1 MKLYEDITAY
11 WSNMNVFD
19 MVTIIWI
26 VIMVALT
33 LAINIM
39 FASFIQS
46 KPSGRKT
53 VIGKFISRKLT
64 KLLSPLFQHK

>member
-1 MKLYEDITAY
+1 MKLYEDMTAY
-11 WSNMNVFD
+11 LSNMNVFD
-19 MVTIIWI
+19 LVTIMWI

-53 VIGKFISRKLT
+53 VIGKLRSRN
-64 KLLSPLFQHK
+64 

>member
-1 MKLYEDITAY
+1 MKLYEDMTAY
-11 WSNMNVFD
+11 WSSMNVCD
-19 MVTIIWI
+19 LVTIMWI

-39 FASFIQS
+39 FAGFIQS

-53 VIGKFISRKLT
+53 VIGKFLSRNFT
-64 KLLSPLFQHK
+64 KL